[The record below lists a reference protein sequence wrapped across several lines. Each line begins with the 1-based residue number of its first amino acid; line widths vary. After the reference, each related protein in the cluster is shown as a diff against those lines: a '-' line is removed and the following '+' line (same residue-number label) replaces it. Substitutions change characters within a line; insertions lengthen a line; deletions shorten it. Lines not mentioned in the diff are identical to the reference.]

1 MNKDMKYLY
10 KNFKPFKVTEALREE
25 ILNNPMEYSN
35 CESRIRMGLFYTD
48 DEKEKYIEESL
59 NRPLPGDIPKSK
71 KLIKTKK
78 QK

>member
-10 KNFKPFKVTEALREE
+10 KNFKPIKVTEALREE
-25 ILNNPMEYSN
+25 ILNNPLKYSN

-59 NRPLPGDIPKSK
+59 ERPLPGDKIKCK
-71 KLIKTKK
+71 KLIKNRNN
-78 QK
+78 